1 LQLKYKINHKITL
14 SSSFSLFFLL
24 SPILQS
30 KACTNTKEI
39 QAERAAPWRGED
51 GVGRLGLGCDKR
63 VAAAMEEGRR
73 RERGGCK
80 SGERKRGRGRR
91 PKGGEEVGRGSA
103 RVGEERGLPFIG
115 SRSMAQTRS
124 LI

>member
-1 LQLKYKINHKITL
+1 
-14 SSSFSLFFLL
+14 
-24 SPILQS
+24 
-30 KACTNTKEI
+30 
-39 QAERAAPWRGED
+39 
-51 GVGRLGLGCDKR
+51 
-63 VAAAMEEGRR
+63 MEEGRR